1 MECLGCEIECNR
13 SFSCVPISYRPFLPT
28 NKLSRKEV
36 EVCIKKNLVDVFL
49 VGSASEIFGERFSV
63 TQTLESRVHETR
75 VTCRERLL
83 EFTERLLKFTGTVV

>member
-1 MECLGCEIECNR
+1 MSVTVHFLVFLYTYPTDF
-13 SFSCVPISYRPFLPT
+13 SFPL
-28 NKLSRKEV
+28 NKLSRKEF

-49 VGSASEIFGERFSV
+49 VGSASEIFSERFSV

-83 EFTERLLKFTGTVV
+83 ESSLLKDY